1 MTTCERMS
9 DRMPGVAAG
18 RAAWTAEERGHL
30 DACADC
36 RAEWALVQA
45 AGAVGGRVASRT
57 APEALAATVLA
68 RVHEAEHA
76 DRRRATTRWALRWG
90 GLAAAAA
97 LMLAVLFRG
106 PAPAGPEA
114 AGDSGEPAPAPAEVA
129 FQLPLPELDDA
140 ESDELQAVLDGLEA
154 PLGESSTLDGLL
166 GEDVTE
172 QDLERVLRAWEG

>member
-36 RAEWALVQA
+36 RAEWAVVQA
-45 AGAVGGRVASRT
+45 AGAVGGRVASRA

-68 RVHEAEHA
+68 RVREAEHA

-106 PAPAGPEA
+106 PAPAGPET
-114 AGDSGEPAPAPAEVA
+114 AGDSGEPAPAEVA

>member
-9 DRMPGVAAG
+9 DRMPAVAAG
-18 RAAWTAEERGHL
+18 RAAWMAEERGHL

-36 RAEWALVQA
+36 RAEWAVVQA
-45 AGAVGGRVASRT
+45 AGTVGGRVASRT
-57 APEALAATVLA
+57 APEALAASVLA
-68 RVHEAEHA
+68 RVREAEHA

-97 LMLAVLFRG
+97 LMLVVLFRG

-114 AGDSGEPAPAPAEVA
+114 TVDSGEPAPAEVA
-129 FQLPLPELDDA
+129 FQFPLPELDDA
-140 ESDELQAVLDGLEA
+140 ESEELQAVLDGLEA

>member
-1 MTTCERMS
+1 MTICERMS
-9 DRMPGVAAG
+9 DRMPSVSAG
-18 RAAWTAEERGHL
+18 RATWTPEEREHL
-30 DACADC
+30 DACVDC
-36 RAEWALVQA
+36 QAEWTVVRA
-45 AGAVGGRVASRT
+45 AAEVGARVPSRT
-57 APEALAATVLA
+57 TPEALAAAVRE
-68 RVHEAEHA
+68 RVREAEHA

-106 PAPAGPEA
+106 PASAGPEA
-114 AGDSGEPAPAPAEVA
+114 EGDPGAGALAEVA
-129 FQLPLPELDDA
+129 FLLPLPELDDA

-166 GEDVTE
+166 GEDVTQ

>member
-1 MTTCERMS
+1 MTICERMS
-9 DRMPGVAAG
+9 DRMPSVAAG
-18 RAAWTAEERGHL
+18 QATWTVEERGHL
-30 DACADC
+30 AACADC
-36 RAEWALVQA
+36 RSEWAVVQA
-45 AGAVGGRVASRT
+45 VGEVGARAASRT
-57 APEALAATVLA
+57 VPEALAATVLA
-68 RVHEAEHA
+68 RVREAEHA

-106 PAPAGPEA
+106 PTPAGPEA
-114 AGDSGEPAPAPAEVA
+114 VTDPGAPAPAELA
-129 FQLPLPELDDA
+129 FQLPLPELDAA

-166 GEDVTE
+166 GEDVTQ